1 MVVILAE
8 KYTYSGILSK
18 IAVLE
23 EKIRDFYEKSLEK
36 LSGKAK
42 KLFEEYAKETNEWID
57 KINWTRQMSV
67 LEMTLEYI
75 TGVPLEET
83 INDIEKIISDE
94 SKKLIEKAIEIEKKV
109 SKIYDVSADKIYFMS
124 MDASF
129 LLSEMAKKSRE
140 RIEKLSKLL

>member
-1 MVVILAE
+1 MAE

>member
-1 MVVILAE
+1 LAE